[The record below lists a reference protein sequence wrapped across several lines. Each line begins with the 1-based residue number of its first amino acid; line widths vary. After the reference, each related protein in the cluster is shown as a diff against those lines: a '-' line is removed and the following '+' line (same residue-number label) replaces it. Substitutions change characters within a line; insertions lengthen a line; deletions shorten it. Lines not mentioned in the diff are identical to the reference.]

1 VIARRIASASLA
13 QTAMQALIAEARL
26 TPKPALVDGRGNGA
40 HRDLSL
46 ALLVRSAHALRETFE
61 EVAAACRNA
70 GVDIALRERLGAIG
84 RSGAGRML
92 AATGGV
98 NTHRGALWSLGLLV
112 AACALTD
119 ASDAQELAKAA
130 SAIASLPDRMGGSL
144 TSNGARVR
152 EAFGVRGA
160 PGEAAEGFPHV
171 VRAALPVLR
180 EARARGED
188 DATARINAL
197 LAIMTTLEDTCLLHR
212 GGSAALRIAQ
222 EGARSVLS
230 AGGYATS
237 RGAHAFFLLD
247 AELLARNASPG
258 GAADLLAAAIF
269 LDSIERRTCA

>member
-1 VIARRIASASLA
+1 MIARPIASAPLA
-13 QTAMQALIAEARL
+13 QSAMQALIAEARL

-46 ALLVRSAHALRETFE
+46 ALLVRSARSLRGTFE

-70 GVDIALRERLGAIG
+70 ALDIALRERLGAIG
-84 RSGAGRML
+84 RSGERRML
-92 AATGGV
+92 VASGGA

-119 ASDAQELAKAA
+119 ANDAQELAMVAG
-130 SAIASLPDRMGGSL
+130 AIAALPDRAGGSPL
-144 TSNGARVR
+144 SNGARAR

-160 PGEAAEGFPHV
+160 PGEAADGFPHI
-171 VRAALPVLR
+171 VRVALPMLR
-180 EARARGED
+180 KARARGED
-188 DATARINAL
+188 ETTARINAL
-197 LAIMTTLEDTCLLHR
+197 LAIMASLEDTCLLHR
-212 GGSAALRIAQ
+212 GGTAALRIAQ
-222 EGARSVLS
+222 EGARSVL
-230 AGGYATS
+230 AVGGFATS

-247 AELLARNASPG
+247 AALLARNASPG

>member
-1 VIARRIASASLA
+1 MIARRIASASLA

-61 EVAAACRNA
+61 EVAVACRNA
-70 GVDIALRERLGAIG
+70 GLDIALRERLGAIG
-84 RSGAGRML
+84 RCGERRML

-119 ASDAQELAKAA
+119 ASDARELATAA
-130 SAIASLPDRMGGSL
+130 SAVAALPDSEGGSSP
-144 TSNGARVR
+144 SNGARVR

-160 PGEAAEGFPHV
+160 RGEAADGFPHV
-171 VRAALPVLR
+171 LRLALPMLR

-212 GGSAALRIAQ
+212 GGTAALRFAQ
-222 EGARSVLS
+222 EGARSVLA
-230 AGGYATS
+230 AGGFATS
-237 RGAHAFFLLD
+237 RGARAFSILD
-247 AELLARNASPG
+247 TGLLARNASPG

-269 LDSIERRTCA
+269 LDSIERLTCA